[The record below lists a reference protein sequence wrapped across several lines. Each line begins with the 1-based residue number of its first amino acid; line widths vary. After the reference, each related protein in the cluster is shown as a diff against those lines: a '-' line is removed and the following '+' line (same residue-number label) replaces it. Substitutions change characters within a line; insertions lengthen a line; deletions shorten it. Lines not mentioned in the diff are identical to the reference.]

1 MRTTRATG
9 TTAAARTRPAV
20 HATRGAGRLLVAALG
35 TLAFVAG
42 TLAFVAGAAPASSAP
57 ASASESA
64 SAPAAQVHARSAART
79 DRTETGAFDAVVREI
94 LALPYTAA
102 YAPVG
107 PDSAFP
113 TGKVLNDLPAEDYT
127 SGSVP
132 DSPDAP
138 GFPQPFREIVL
149 RSPGGAKFFAWMALH
164 PGSRPAVEV
173 VPGFNTHGS
182 RSVVRWAA
190 MLSHDGYDVI
200 AADQRDYASEYTA
213 GYGAPEYPQTF
224 GWKES
229 EDVVTA
235 GRYLAAQ
242 HGVRSLGIVGFSEGG
257 QNTVLAM
264 AQAPGLYDA
273 GLTFSGPA
281 TQDTQIYSTAV
292 PKDCTT
298 PACTYPVT
306 DALVA
311 AVVPPYDD
319 ADVCTAL
326 SDAAAAYHTTGFDIL
341 ARESGFH
348 EQTEIRVP
356 LLNFYSADDSLVPP
370 FEATMMAGYES
381 GSPVQRTVEI
391 QHGEHAYFFDRWWQ
405 QSAILD
411 YFKALLPG
419 ASSHVAVSGA
429 SSYVAV
435 SAAPTVNRTPGGS
448 SLESQLVRL
457 GYPTRASA
465 DAQMAPYVCTTSRG
479 DPGAMSKP

>member
-1 MRTTRATG
+1 M
-9 TTAAARTRPAV
+9 
-20 HATRGAGRLLVAALG
+20 VAALG
-35 TLAFVAG
+35 TVAAVAAVVAAP
-42 TLAFVAGAAPASSAP
+42 TLPAATAGAAT
-57 ASASESA
+57 
-64 SAPAAQVHARSAART
+64 RSQSQSR
-79 DRTETGAFDAVVREI
+79 AFDAVVHRI
-94 LALPYTAA
+94 LSLPYTATYVPA
-102 YAPVG
+102 G

-127 SGSVP
+127 SGSIPGSP
-132 DSPDAP
+132 DSP
-138 GFPQPFREIVL
+138 GFPPPFREVVL
-149 RSPGGAKFFAWMALH
+149 RSPDGAKFFAWVAVH
-164 PGSRPAVEV
+164 PGSRPAIEV
-173 VPGFNTHGS
+173 VPGFNTHS
-182 RSVVRWAA
+182 ARSVVRWAA

-213 GYGAPEYPQTF
+213 GYGAPKYPQTF

-242 HGVRSLGIVGFSEGG
+242 RGVRSLGIVGFSEGG

-292 PKDCTT
+292 PKGCTT
-298 PACTYPVT
+298 PACSYPVT

-319 ADVCTAL
+319 ANVCTAL
-326 SDAAAAYHTTGFDIL
+326 FDAAAAYHTTGFGIL
-341 ARESGFH
+341 SRESGFH
-348 EQTEIRVP
+348 AQTRIRVP
-356 LLNFYSADDSLVPP
+356 LLNFYSSDDSLVPP
-370 FEATMMAGYES
+370 FEAQMMAGYES
-381 GSPVQRTVEI
+381 GAPMQKTVEI

-419 ASSHVAVSGA
+419 ANSDVAVTA
-429 SSYVAV
+429 T
-435 SAAPTVNRTPGGS
+435 PTVDRTPGGS
-448 SLESQLVRL
+448 PLDGQLVSL
-457 GYPTRASA
+457 GHPTRASA

-479 DPGAMSKP
+479 DPGVASKP